1 MQTKAKTINNSI
13 VHDMGLNIR
22 NSDDVVLKNIIALL
36 HHRFSGKENDF
47 IFGFNVEQRKLAKQ
61 LIGEYYSY
69 SPTCDDLYNIFKNII
84 INESEFINEDLM
96 NFNGVIK
103 HGKQLNKNK

>member
-1 MQTKAKTINNSI
+1 
-13 VHDMGLNIR
+13 MGLNLR
-22 NSDDVVLKNIIALL
+22 SSDDVVLKNIIALL
-36 HHRFSGKENDF
+36 HHRFHGKDNDF
-47 IFGFNVEQRKLAKQ
+47 VFGLNVEQRKLAKQ

-84 INESEFINEDLM
+84 LNESEFTNNSLM
-96 NFNGVIK
+96 EFSGVLR